1 MPTSDDPQPSLT
13 AVRAEALRELRDARP
28 GPGVGR
34 LVSDPRVRAALSDDR
49 PLARLWVDAI
59 RVLPGALGDREAAA
73 LTAVAEAHRPDPEL
87 AVAVAAALL
96 RLAERRPP
104 DEPPLPE
111 GPAADALRVLDADP
125 PPGRAD
131 EGATE
136 AAARW
141 AIHRAN
147 SLRLLGPTRD
157 AEAQEALHEA
167 LALRPEDGDFWFD
180 AVLLHKWRGRWDD
193 AFEAAQKAEAHL
205 GPERRVLWNLAI
217 AATALGRG
225 EDAARAW
232 AQLGLPARVNAAG
245 MALVEGPGGAPLP
258 PVEVRVPSRGAG
270 FGPANPA
277 LPEGALSFEIVSVA
291 PLSPC
296 HGVVQSPT
304 FRETPV
310 DWGDVVLWDGAPVGA
325 LRAAAGS
332 PEDGG
337 EGSRD
342 PGTGAGVRLRFPLL
356 EILRRGDDHRFRFLA
371 AAGGPATPRGNQGGP
386 RAGDAARAHLTAALD
401 ELADAL
407 PEGAALVR
415 FDESLEVV
423 DARDP
428 ERGSSMRRLPA
439 SGRLGGTD
447 GRLAYG
453 KLLATPG
460 VSLPA
465 LAELLGRF
473 PRERGLTVV
482 VPGLYEAL
490 GDAHRA
496 GKEHQAWRGLERKML
511 APSTKTTTGPGG
523 APDEGGTPDGR

>member
-1 MPTSDDPQPSLT
+1 
-13 AVRAEALRELRDARP
+13 
-28 GPGVGR
+28 
-34 LVSDPRVRAALSDDR
+34 
-49 PLARLWVDAI
+49 
-59 RVLPGALGDREAAA
+59 
-73 LTAVAEAHRPDPEL
+73 
-87 AVAVAAALL
+87 
-96 RLAERRPP
+96 
-104 DEPPLPE
+104 
-111 GPAADALRVLDADP
+111 
-125 PPGRAD
+125 
-131 EGATE
+131 
-136 AAARW
+136 
-141 AIHRAN
+141 
-147 SLRLLGPTRD
+147 
-157 AEAQEALHEA
+157 
-167 LALRPEDGDFWFD
+167 
-180 AVLLHKWRGRWDD
+180 
-193 AFEAAQKAEAHL
+193 
-205 GPERRVLWNLAI
+205 
-217 AATALGRG
+217 
-225 EDAARAW
+225 
-232 AQLGLPARVNAAG
+232 
-245 MALVEGPGGAPLP
+245 
-258 PVEVRVPSRGAG
+258 
-270 FGPANPA
+270 
-277 LPEGALSFEIVSVA
+277 
-291 PLSPC
+291 
-296 HGVVQSPT
+296 
-304 FRETPV
+304 
-310 DWGDVVLWDGAPVGA
+310 
-325 LRAAAGS
+325 
-332 PEDGG
+332 
-337 EGSRD
+337 
-342 PGTGAGVRLRFPLL
+342 VRLRFPLL